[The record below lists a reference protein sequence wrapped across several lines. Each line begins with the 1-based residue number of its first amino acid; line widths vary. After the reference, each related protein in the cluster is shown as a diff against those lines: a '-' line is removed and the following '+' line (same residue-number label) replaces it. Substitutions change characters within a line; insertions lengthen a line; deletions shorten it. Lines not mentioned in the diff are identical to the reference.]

1 MKWEMA
7 SVSPADTL
15 SIVRLSTG
23 GQFALMLDIAGSLNP
38 RNKCMKYFMLIIF
51 YLEPVEQ
58 GHWPIRMAAWKTNP
72 RSLPAWWGRPFGS
85 RIWVHSR
92 GSWSR
97 VGHGFVGVGQRLLTD
112 VWKRFNGLLSSMAI
126 HLCAGQISSQSR
138 QYL

>member
-72 RSLPAWWGRPFGS
+72 RSLPAWWGRPLAPEFECIPEDPGVEWDMDLWELGS
-85 RIWVHSR
+85 GYLLMY
-92 GSWSR
+92 GSAST
-97 VGHGFVGVGQRLLTD
+97 V
-112 VWKRFNGLLSSMAI
+112 
-126 HLCAGQISSQSR
+126 
-138 QYL
+138 Y